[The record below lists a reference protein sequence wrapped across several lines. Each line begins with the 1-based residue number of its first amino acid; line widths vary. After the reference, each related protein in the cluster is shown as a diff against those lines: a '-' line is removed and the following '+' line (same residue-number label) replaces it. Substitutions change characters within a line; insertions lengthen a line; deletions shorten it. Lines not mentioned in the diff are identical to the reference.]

1 MKKNKGFTLMELM
14 IVIAIIA
21 VLAGALTARFASN
34 LENAKQKTALS
45 DCTQYAAACRAFYAD
60 TGLWPRRIEDL
71 LQDSA
76 NAPTRG
82 YNDDLYGR
90 NIPTGMYNGP
100 YVETITIGTVH
111 DDPGG
116 TPYRFRFVGSP
127 RVLYIRS
134 GSYSDVEVMVHVFN
148 R

>member
-21 VLAGALTARFASN
+21 VLAGLGVARYSSTLVRAN
-34 LENAKQKTALS
+34 EAAALS
-45 DCTQYAAACRAFYAD
+45 VCNQFAAACRTFNAD
-60 TGLWPRRIEDL
+60 NGLWPRRIEDL

-90 NIPTGMYNGP
+90 NIPTGTYSGP
-100 YVETITIGTVH
+100 YMEIETIGTVPN
-111 DDPGG
+111 DPGG
-116 TPYRFRFVGSP
+116 QPYRFRFVGTP

>member
-1 MKKNKGFTLMELM
+1 MKRNKGFTLIELM

-21 VLAGALTARFASN
+21 VIAGAGFARYSSSLVRAKEATA
-34 LENAKQKTALS
+34 QS
-45 DCTQYAAACRAFYAD
+45 DCSQFGSACRAFYAD

-90 NIPTGMYNGP
+90 NIPTGTYNGP
-100 YVETITIGTVH
+100 YMEVETIGAVP

-116 TPYRFRFVGSP
+116 RPYRFRFVGTP